1 MRCFS
6 PPPAEEALVERLR
19 HAYPEMWEA
28 WLSTE
33 SRPPHDALDQI
44 MKVDEVSSLL
54 SLPRSTVSD
63 YARREILP
71 SFKLGR
77 HRRFLRSD
85 VLAKVE
91 QLRQPGNAEA

>member
-1 MRCFS
+1 
-6 PPPAEEALVERLR
+6 V
-19 HAYPEMWEA
+19 
-28 WLSTE
+28 STE
-33 SRPPHDALDQI
+33 SHPPHDALDQI
-44 MKVDEVSSLL
+44 MKVAEVASLL